1 MLHHSVRMMRRSG
14 RETWKGA
21 SIQKGTSGVGLLE
34 GAEVVGG
41 DGRAEGECST
51 SIGNAGVSGSCH
63 ESIRPIMV
71 DWVAGGGNVRPGMDN
86 RVAGVMA
93 RGGVVRGDVGDAGRD
108 AGCDSRG
115 DAGDSG

>member
-1 MLHHSVRMMRRSG
+1 MEYMIRKIRNHMLHHNVRMMRCSG
-14 RETWKGA
+14 WETWKGA

-71 DWVAGGGNVRPGMDN
+71 DGVAGGGNVRPGIDN
-86 RVAGVMA
+86 RVSGVLA
-93 RGGVVRGDVGDAGRD
+93 RGGVV
-108 AGCDSRG
+108 
-115 DAGDSG
+115 